1 MTKTARRKLHR
12 KIEQSDEG
20 GSGVV
25 GLPLPAP
32 PRGRHTTSWPQQEGG
47 HVGGRPPSCAG
58 SRDPSPG
65 QLARLHH
72 TRTQHE
78 DATSHKTLQEDTSK
92 AKPAEPRPLNQPRA
106 SKFWVRWTKNLG
118 NVSASVLQACKG
130 RERCPGQ
137 QTQGQDGEAGLP
149 GPVGNAAWRPPPR
162 RGAGSGEGAGHVD
175 HPPAA
180 SPAAGLRRPH

>member
-1 MTKTARRKLHR
+1 MTRV
-12 KIEQSDEG
+12 G
-20 GSGVV
+20 PGSSAS
-25 GLPLPAP
+25 PCP
-32 PRGRHTTSWPQQEGG
+32 PRP
-47 HVGGRPPSCAG
+47 VGVTRPPSL
-58 SRDPSPG
+58 SRKGAMWADVPQAVQADPSPG

-78 DATSHKTLQEDTSK
+78 DATSHKTLQEDTPK

>member
-20 GSGVV
+20 GSGVA
-25 GLPLPAP
+25 GAPLPLPAP
-32 PRGRHTTSWPQQEGG
+32 ARGRHTTSWPQQEGG
-47 HVGGRPPSCAG
+47 HVGGCPPSCAG

-78 DATSHKTLQEDTSK
+78 DATSHKTLQEDTPK

-106 SKFWVRWTKNLG
+106 SEFWVRWTKNLG
-118 NVSASVLQACKG
+118 TVSASVLQACKG

-137 QTQGQDGEAGLP
+137 QTQGQDGEA
-149 GPVGNAAWRPPPR
+149 RPPWPSGQR
-162 RGAGSGEGAGHVD
+162 CLEAPSPAGSRQRGG
-175 HPPAA
+175 
-180 SPAAGLRRPH
+180 SRPR